1 MEKVGTIDGVKA
13 RVGWGRAL
21 RAPGRGLQ
29 AFLPPGWAG
38 GLSSPPTLGSF
49 SYSQSTDQGQGG
61 DFGLLYS
68 LVHRHSSEERNHPAT
83 GTGEGRCRVTK
94 EVGAFW

>member
-29 AFLPPGWAG
+29 AFFLPGWAG
-38 GLSSPPTLGSF
+38 ESLALPTSDIET
-49 SYSQSTDQGQGG
+49 S
-61 DFGLLYS
+61 
-68 LVHRHSSEERNHPAT
+68 
-83 GTGEGRCRVTK
+83 
-94 EVGAFW
+94 

>member
-1 MEKVGTIDGVKA
+1 MEEECVEKVGTIDGVKA

-38 GLSSPPTLGSF
+38 GLSSPPTW
-49 SYSQSTDQGQGG
+49 
-61 DFGLLYS
+61 
-68 LVHRHSSEERNHPAT
+68 LV
-83 GTGEGRCRVTK
+83 
-94 EVGAFW
+94 